1 MLQHL
6 MGRRFLLPALVL
18 CALLAPAATHA
29 QAPAPAPPAADPS
42 QAMAGDTMWI
52 WETRKSSR
60 GRVSAIAN
68 KAKHYGIEN
77 LVVKG
82 ADGTKTWR
90 QFSRKFVNGL
100 RARGLNVCAYQ
111 FVYGR
116 RPRTE
121 ARAGARI
128 ARVADCLMI
137 DAETHYEG
145 RYASAQAYMNS
156 LRARVGP
163 DYPLGLTSFPYV
175 HYHPAFPYSVFLGPN
190 GAQVNVPQVYW
201 KAIGT
206 SVDRSLA
213 VTYKYNDVYGRTIA
227 PLGQTWMHPRR
238 SQIRRFRQQSAE
250 YGATGVGWWD
260 WQESATR
267 DWRAVS
273 SLLPAPALERLR
285 GVPGLKRSSRGDLV
299 VWAQQHL
306 RAAGQDTPV
315 DGVFGSSTKAA
326 VVSFQQQQGLPA
338 GGGVGPTT
346 WAALLRVAPA
356 RVAWRRN
363 GHASAAAAGTTP
375 EPRSAKLRPRRNELR
390 AKRGAG

>member
-1 MLQHL
+1 MR
-6 MGRRFLLPALVL
+6 RRFLLPA
-18 CALLAPAATHA
+18 ALILALFAPAAAPA
-29 QAPAPAPPAADPS
+29 QAPAPAQPAADPS

-77 LVVKG
+77 LVIKG

-90 QFSRKFVNGL
+90 QLSRRFVNGL
-100 RARGLNVCAYQ
+100 RARGLKVCAYQ

-145 RYASAQAYMNS
+145 RYASAQAYMAG
-156 LRARVGP
+156 LRSRLGP

-175 HYHPAFPYSVFLGPN
+175 HFHPAFPYSVFLGPN
-190 GAQVNVPQVYW
+190 GAQFNVPQVYW

-250 YGATGVGWWD
+250 YGAKGVGWWD
-260 WQESATR
+260 WQESVRR
-267 DWRAVS
+267 DWQAVS
-273 SLLPAPALERLR
+273 SPLPLLTQTRQ
-285 GVPGLKRSSRGDLV
+285 PG
-299 VWAQQHL
+299 
-306 RAAGQDTPV
+306 
-315 DGVFGSSTKAA
+315 
-326 VVSFQQQQGLPA
+326 
-338 GGGVGPTT
+338 
-346 WAALLRVAPA
+346 
-356 RVAWRRN
+356 
-363 GHASAAAAGTTP
+363 
-375 EPRSAKLRPRRNELR
+375 
-390 AKRGAG
+390 